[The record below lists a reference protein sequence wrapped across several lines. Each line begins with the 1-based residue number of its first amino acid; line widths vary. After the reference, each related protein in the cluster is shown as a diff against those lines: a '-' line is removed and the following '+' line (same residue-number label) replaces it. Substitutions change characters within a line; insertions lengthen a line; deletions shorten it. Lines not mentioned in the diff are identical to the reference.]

1 MVDLADGVSEGAAAE
16 ALEALD
22 VGAGRVELVMRDG
35 VGGGKLS
42 AAGEYLRHV
51 DCGFVCRRDERDI
64 APDYASDQRFQQR
77 KMRAAEHERVDFAT
91 AQRVEVVLRDFLEC
105 GADIDLR
112 RERGELLDGAFCHL
126 DALLSDVDEARCC
139 RGEDGDAGVDVANRL
154 GVGVGFHRCLR
165 GDDSHAAV
173 LRCVGGGTRTWLDY
187 ADYGY
192 GQRLLR
198 VGKARR
204 CCRVA
209 GDHDHLHA
217 AAYQPRTDLLY
228 ESVDLGK
235 GPGTVGAS
243 RGIAQVDKGFMW
255 QFLRDV
261 ACDGKPAEAGV
272 EDADRRIAC
281 AGENGLGVRCGFH
294 AWKYTPAV
302 RVCSVHHNMTN
313 GLFVGCVQE
322 SASGRSWGGRVAA
335 IQKKLKKGLAR
346 IWGLVYSNQAA
357 EARGVS
363 SVG

>member
-1 MVDLADGVSEGAAAE
+1 MVHLADGVSEGATAE
-16 ALEALD
+16 ALEALG
-22 VGAGRVELVMRDG
+22 VGAGRVELVMCNG
-35 VGGGKLS
+35 IGAGKLS

-51 DCGFVCRRDERDI
+51 DRGFVSGRDKCDI

-77 KMRAAEHERVDFAT
+77 EMRAAQYERVDFAT

-126 DALLSDVDEARCC
+126 DALLGDVDEARCC
-139 RGEDGDAGVDVANRL
+139 RGEDGDAGVDVTNRL

-173 LRCVGGGTRTWLDY
+173 LRCVGGGTRTWLDH
-187 ADYGY
+187 ADHGY
-192 GQRLLR
+192 GQRLLC
-198 VGKARR
+198 VGKTRR
-204 CCRVA
+204 GRRVA

-217 AAYQPRTDLLY
+217 AAHEPRPDLLN

-235 GPGTVGAS
+235 GPGAVGAS
-243 RGIAQVDKGFMW
+243 RGIAQVDEGFVR
-255 QFLRDV
+255 QLLRDV
-261 ACDGKPAEAGV
+261 ARDGKPAESRV
-272 EDADRRIAC
+272 EDADGCIAC

-302 RVCSVHHNMTN
+302 RVCSVHHNMIN

-322 SASGRSWGGRVAA
+322 SASGRSWGARVAA

-346 IWGLVYSNQAA
+346 I
-357 EARGVS
+357 
-363 SVG
+363 